1 MPTLTGGKWPS
12 LIRMLQILLTDTDDI
27 VEIDANTDVTVGIDA
42 NTDVTVGI
50 GANTDVTVGIDALN
64 TDVTVYIDA
73 ASDVITLAVPMC
85 LQARLTS
92 CKELFPHKFTFT
104 LPGGP

>member
-1 MPTLTGGKWPS
+1 M
-12 LIRMLQILLTDTDDI
+12 IQILLTDTDVTVGIGAD
-27 VEIDANTDVTVGIDA
+27 TDVTVGIDA
-42 NTDVTVGI
+42 
-50 GANTDVTVGIDALN
+50 N

>member
-1 MPTLTGGKWPS
+1 
-12 LIRMLQILLTDTDDI
+12 MLQILLTDTD
-27 VEIDANTDVTVGIDA
+27 
-42 NTDVTVGI
+42 GI
-50 GANTDVTVGIDALN
+50 GANTDVTVGIDAY

-92 CKELFPHKFTFT
+92 CKEPSPHKFTFT
-104 LPGGP
+104 LPGGPWGFNILFSKNFLIFFVCCTIVFISWLIDP